1 MTDTCKRRF
10 NHDGFFR
17 IACLEIKM
25 TLKVTALVV
34 STIALTLAS
43 GISFAGG
50 RYANPPVGM
59 VETYDLCVKGL
70 EAAKKGDKDAAL
82 ENTKKARKISIESYK
97 EVSTMPMEVAAMST
111 KKALAAIDSDNLA
124 GAVPELEH
132 CVGKLTTE
140 IEYYKGEGKL

>member
-1 MTDTCKRRF
+1 
-10 NHDGFFR
+10 
-17 IACLEIKM
+17 M

-34 STIALTLAS
+34 STFALTLAS

-50 RYANPPVGM
+50 RLANPPVGM

-97 EVSTMPMEVAAMST
+97 ESSTMPMEIAAMST